1 MTVTKYDTLVKNIN
15 REYRIRLRDKFGRN
29 SLVGAGMLYKH
40 IGLELATKLMQ
51 KAEQADDVK
60 SVHALRRGLIVEFV
74 AR

>member
-1 MTVTKYDTLVKNIN
+1 MTVTKYDALVKNIN

-51 KAEQADDVK
+51 KAEQADDIK